1 MGKSHQRG
9 WVVPRG
15 KKWYGYFRKSILD
28 STTNQQ
34 KSDVV
39 SVILGLKS
47 QMKAPEAREELERE
61 ITRRTGQTGP
71 SGGRA
76 MNDSSATFGWFVRN
90 RFFPLKEAN
99 WKEETAK
106 VKKLIIQRDLIDP
119 FERIPLENF
128 DCSPCKSISTVWR
141 EPDQGTGC
149 FRLGRTCGTSLQR
162 QSTKTSSSKTQLAK
176 WLFQP
181 NCATRTGQP

>member
-106 VKKLIIQRDLIDP
+106 VK
-119 FERIPLENF
+119 N
-128 DCSPCKSISTVWR
+128 
-141 EPDQGTGC
+141 
-149 FRLGRTCGTSLQR
+149 
-162 QSTKTSSSKTQLAK
+162 SSS
-176 WLFQP
+176 
-181 NCATRTGQP
+181 RGI

>member
-39 SVILGLKS
+39 SVILGLES
-47 QMKAPEAREELERE
+47 QMKASEAREALECE
-61 ITRRTGQTGP
+61 ITKRTGQRGP

-76 MNDSSATFGWFVRN
+76 MNDSSATFGWFVRK

-106 VKKLIIQRDLIDP
+106 VKKFIIQRDLNPEGSDRP
-119 FERIPLENF
+119 VRADSVLLPNATKLE
-128 DCSPCKSISTVWR
+128 K
-141 EPDQGTGC
+141 EGTA
-149 FRLGRTCGTSLQR
+149 
-162 QSTKTSSSKTQLAK
+162 SS
-176 WLFQP
+176 
-181 NCATRTGQP
+181 